1 MCSSAGRAAV
11 SKAAG
16 RGFESLRTRSKR
28 VIKDSRGENVVV
40 EVKTMEPKKN
50 QQAVLHSPKEK
61 EAVSSAKKLQAADF
75 VGEVKAELKRISWT
89 SPEELKTYTKIVVG
103 ATFVCGMGI
112 YFMDLLI
119 QASLW
124 VLESALRWIV

>member
-1 MCSSAGRAAV
+1 M
-11 SKAAG
+11 
-16 RGFESLRTRSKR
+16 
-28 VIKDSRGENVVV
+28 VV
-40 EVKTMEPKKN
+40 EVKSMEPKKA
-50 QQAVLHSPKEK
+50 QQTVH
-61 EAVSSAKKLQAADF
+61 VSSEKNSTVNDKRMNFTDF

-119 QASLW
+119 QTGLW
-124 VLESALRWIV
+124 ILESLMRLIA